1 MKNEI
6 CNLVDRCRRAGR
18 AWAGF
23 LFAALLTLTAA
34 VSCAGQVLLNYTP
47 TIHGVFPGVNNYFYT
62 APAADFVTTNL
73 NGVLCYPSN
82 EVAGW
87 SLVFIL
93 PPPSPS
99 NAPSAQLLQSSS
111 GQLYVCAEM
120 LTNGIMVGSA
130 VGTNNASVASAP
142 APLIQ

>member
-6 CNLVDRCRRAGR
+6 CNLVDHCRRSGS

-23 LFAALLTLTAA
+23 LFTALVFLTAL

-62 APAADFVTTNL
+62 APAADFVTTNI
-73 NGVLCYPSN
+73 NGVTGYPSN
-82 EVAGW
+82 EVANW
-87 SLVFIL
+87 QLVFIL
-93 PPPSPS
+93 PSPSPS
-99 NAPSAQLLQSSS
+99 NAPGAQLLQSTN

-120 LTNGIMVGSA
+120 LTSGTLAGSA
-130 VGTNNASVASAP
+130 VGTNNASISSAP

>member
-23 LFAALLTLTAA
+23 LFTALVFLTAL
-34 VSCAGQVLLNYTP
+34 VSCAGQVMLTYTP

-62 APAADFVTTNL
+62 ANAADFAVTNL
-73 NGVLCYPSN
+73 SGTVSYPSN
-82 EVAGW
+82 EVASW
-87 SLVFIL
+87 QLVYIL
-93 PPPSPS
+93 PPPTPS
-99 NAPSAQLLQSSS
+99 NAPSGQLLQTTN